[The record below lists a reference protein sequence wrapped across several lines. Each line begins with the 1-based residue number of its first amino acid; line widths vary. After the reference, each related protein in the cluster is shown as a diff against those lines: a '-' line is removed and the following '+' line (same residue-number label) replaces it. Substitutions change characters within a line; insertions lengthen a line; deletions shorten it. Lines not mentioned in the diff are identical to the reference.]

1 MKKIR
6 RLLQPGGEQNPRR
19 GGKTAHEQFED
30 RGGGVAMI
38 QIDLNHLDLIEVGRQ
53 RAGFGFQCD
62 DSFQPANREYDCP
75 YDAIGLSQRNSG
87 NRAKSP
93 SVEQRVSPCST
104 AKAARCASGTR
115 LP

>member
-38 QIDLNHLDLIEVGRQ
+38 QIDLNHIDLIEAVSSGLVSGSNAMILSNLRT
-53 RAGFGFQCD
+53 
-62 DSFQPANREYDCP
+62 ANMTVLMMRSD
-75 YDAIGLSQRNSG
+75 
-87 NRAKSP
+87 
-93 SVEQRVSPCST
+93 
-104 AKAARCASGTR
+104 
-115 LP
+115 